1 MSEIIKYRQLD
12 PLHYDIQNLALK
24 DFHASEVKVK
34 LFTEEDSLKLKEEA
48 LKSLAETEAR
58 AIKLVKDAEEEAKT
72 LIVLAERKVE
82 DFRKEG
88 LRQGYEEGLKQAEA
102 EMEEK
107 YSQAFQKEA
116 QQLGDFM
123 QALKDSYADAIK
135 TAEGPLVK
143 IALDIAEK
151 VIKEEA
157 EKNSEVILA
166 NIRDSLLRLTS
177 KVHIVVRVN
186 PGQFDL
192 VAGHKQK
199 LISVVEGID
208 DFSLVGD
215 EKVGKG
221 GCVIETPSGSVEA
234 RIAKQLKEL
243 KKVITGQ
250 NKEDLDVSENT

>member
-12 PLHYDIQNLALK
+12 PLHYDIQSLALK

-34 LFTEEDSLKLKEEA
+34 LFTEEDSQKLKEEA
-48 LKSLAETEAR
+48 EKSLAEAEAQ
-58 AIKLVKDAEEEAKT
+58 AHKAVKDAEEEART
-72 LIVLAERKVE
+72 LIVLAERKIE

-88 LRQGYEEGLKQAEA
+88 LQQGYEEGLKKAEA

-116 QQLGDFM
+116 EQLRDFM
-123 QALKDSYADAIK
+123 QALKDAYADTIK
-135 TAEGPLVK
+135 TAEEPLVK

-151 VIKEEA
+151 VIKDEA
-157 EKNSEVILA
+157 EKNSEVILS

-186 PGQFDL
+186 PDQFDL
-192 VAGHKQK
+192 IALHKQK
-199 LISVVEGID
+199 LLAAVEGAN
-208 DFSLVGD
+208 DFELVRD
-215 EKVGKG
+215 EKVDKG
-221 GCVIETPSGSVEA
+221 GCVIDTPSGSVEA
-234 RIAKQLKEL
+234 RIGKQLKEL

-250 NKEDLDVSENT
+250 NKEDMDVSENT